1 MKSCV
6 PAEPELLA
14 RHAIFMRLSLKEGLV
29 YGAAILIGWFLIALT
44 FRHWVQIKETV
55 RSWLT

>member
-1 MKSCV
+1 
-6 PAEPELLA
+6 
-14 RHAIFMRLSLKEGLV
+14 MRLSLKEGLV